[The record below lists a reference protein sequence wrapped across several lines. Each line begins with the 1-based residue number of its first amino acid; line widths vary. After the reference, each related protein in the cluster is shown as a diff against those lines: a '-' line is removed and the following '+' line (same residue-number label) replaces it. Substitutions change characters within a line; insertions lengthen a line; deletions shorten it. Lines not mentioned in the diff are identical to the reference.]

1 MEEGTVQTVGASRR
15 NSGWLAGAAR
25 CAAPLA
31 MAAWLAA
38 MPWRGQ
44 AAEVYA
50 SQGADGSVRYAS
62 QRVDASYVLLF
73 SESGA
78 ASAGAAAAQQP
89 RANARAQHLRPLI
102 EQAAARH
109 GLPAALVE
117 AVVAVES
124 GFNAQAVSPKG
135 ARGPMQLMPATA
147 RQYGLTDARQLHEP
161 ARNIDAGARH
171 LKELLDRHQGNV
183 ALALAAYNAGAGA
196 VQRHGSRIPPYAETM
211 LYVPAVLSRSLPHPR
226 P

>member
-1 MEEGTVQTVGASRR
+1 MQTVGASRR
-15 NSGWLAGAAR
+15 ISGWLVAAAR
-25 CAAPLA
+25 RAVPLGL
-31 MAAWLAA
+31 AAWVAA
-38 MPWRGQ
+38 VPWPAQ

-50 SQGADGSVRYAS
+50 SHGADGSVRYAS

-73 SESGA
+73 SEPSAPA
-78 ASAGAAAAQQP
+78 APVAATPPP
-89 RANARAQHLRPLI
+89 RASARAQQLRPLI

-124 GFNAQAVSPKG
+124 GFNTQAVSPKG

-147 RQYGLTDARQLHEP
+147 RQYGLADRRQLHEP
-161 ARNIDAGARH
+161 AQNVDAGARH

-196 VQRHGSRIPPYAETM
+196 VQRHGGRIPPYAETM
-211 LYVPAVLSRSLPHPR
+211 LYVPAVLSRSLTHPR

>member
-1 MEEGTVQTVGASRR
+1 MQTVGASRR
-15 NSGWLAGAAR
+15 NSGRLGAAR
-25 CAAPLA
+25 CAVALG
-31 MAAWLAA
+31 MAAWLATIPLRA
-38 MPWRGQ
+38 Q

-50 SQGADGSVRYAS
+50 SQRPDGSVRYAS

-73 SESGA
+73 SEPGSPSAPVA
-78 ASAGAAAAQQP
+78 ASP
-89 RANARAQHLRPLI
+89 PSRANARAQQLRPLI
-102 EQAAARH
+102 EKAAARH

-124 GFNAQAVSPKG
+124 GFNSQAVSPKG

-196 VQRHGSRIPPYAETM
+196 VQRHGGRIPPYAETM
-211 LYVPAVLSRSLPHPR
+211 LYVPAVLSRSLPHPS

>member
-1 MEEGTVQTVGASRR
+1 VQTVGASRR
-15 NSGWLAGAAR
+15 NSGWFAAAAR
-25 CAAPLA
+25 CAVLLS
-31 MAAWLAA
+31 MAACMAA
-38 MPWRGQ
+38 VPGRMQ

-73 SESGA
+73 SEPGA
-78 ASAGAAAAQQP
+78 ASAPAAATARP
-89 RANARAQHLRPLI
+89 RRSARAQQLRPLI

-124 GFNAQAVSPKG
+124 GFNPQAVSPKG

-147 RQYGLTDARQLHEP
+147 RQYGLTDTRQLHEP
-161 ARNIDAGARH
+161 AQNIDAGARH

-196 VQRHGSRIPPYAETM
+196 VQRHGGRIPPYAETM
-211 LYVPAVLSRSLPHPR
+211 LYVPAVLSRSLTHPR

>member
-1 MEEGTVQTVGASRR
+1 MQTVGASRR
-15 NSGWLAGAAR
+15 KSGWLTAASR
-25 CAAPLA
+25 RALA
-31 MAAWLAA
+31 LSVAAWFAGLPLH
-38 MPWRGQ
+38 MQ

-50 SQGADGSVRYAS
+50 SHGPDGSVRYAS
-62 QRVDASYVLLF
+62 RRVDATYVLLF
-73 SESGA
+73 SEPTGVPPARTAVAA
-78 ASAGAAAAQQP
+78 ASP
-89 RANARAQHLRPLI
+89 RGNARARQLRPLI

-124 GFNAQAVSPKG
+124 GFDAEAVSPKG

-147 RQYGLTDARQLHEP
+147 RRYGLTDARQLHEP

-211 LYVPAVLSRSLPHPR
+211 LYVPAVLSRSLPNPR

>member
-1 MEEGTVQTVGASRR
+1 MQTVGDSRR

-25 CAAPLA
+25 CAVPLG
-31 MAAWLAA
+31 MAACLVAV
-38 MPWRGQ
+38 PWRAQ

-50 SQGADGSVRYAS
+50 SHGADGSVRYAS

-73 SESGA
+73 SETSSPSAPA
-78 ASAGAAAAQQP
+78 AVAPQP
-89 RANARAQHLRPLI
+89 RASDRARHLRPLI

-147 RQYGLTDARQLHEP
+147 RQYGLTDRRQLHEP
-161 ARNIDAGARH
+161 AQNIDAGARH

-196 VQRHGSRIPPYAETM
+196 VQRHGGRIPPYAETM
-211 LYVPAVLSRSLPHPR
+211 LYVPAVLSRSLTHPR